1 MDIRD
6 ITDPAFLKHMSIT
19 ELEELSAAIRE
30 FLIQSLSKTG
40 GHLSSNLGIVELTI
54 ALHYMFD
61 SPEDR
66 IFFDVGHQSYV
77 HKILTGRI
85 NGFDSLRKTDGLS
98 GFQKISESVHDVWEA
113 GHSSTAL
120 SAAVAMAVSRD
131 LDEKQYEIIPIIG
144 DAAMVGGPTLEALNH
159 LGSTDHKVIV
169 ILNDNQMAIGKSVGG
184 IGDFLGDI
192 RLSKTY
198 NNLKV
203 EYRHLLSGGK
213 IRKRIYKN
221 TKRLK
226 DFVKRGVIKHSM
238 FSEFG
243 MEYLG
248 PVDGHDF
255 HELFNVLRL
264 AKESEESVV
273 IHIVTTKGKGYPYA
287 ETDACGKWHGISPF
301 DIATGASIVAQKEGY
316 VSWSKYVAD
325 HIDKHMQ
332 TDRNIVAVTPA
343 MIHGS
348 AMEELFENHPERCF
362 DVGIAEEHAVTF
374 GAGLSLQGKKPFLS
388 IYSTFLQR
396 SYDQINHD
404 IARMNLPC
412 LISVDRAGLVG
423 ADGPTHHGV
432 FDISF
437 LYPIPNLVIF
447 APKNGIEAAAFIN
460 TAFKNFRHP
469 YIFRIS
475 RRLILNAKADTT
487 AILELGTW
495 VIEANE
501 TSYEATILCYGD
513 NVEDVISHFKTYKRS
528 IRVINA
534 RFIKP
539 MDYTMLNTVIKD
551 SGPLI
556 VYETDIKAGGLAS
569 NIAYYIA
576 QKGIRK
582 RIYSI
587 GIDDHF
593 TKQGNVSDLY
603 TYENIDLGSLQKV
616 VEESISGEREN

>member
-1 MDIRD
+1 MDIKD
-6 ITDPAFLKHMSIT
+6 ITDPAFLKQMSIP
-19 ELEELSAAIRE
+19 ELEELSATIRE
-30 FLIQSLSKTG
+30 FLIETLSKTG

-61 SPEDR
+61 SPKDR
-66 IFFDVGHQSYV
+66 IFFDVGHQSYI
-77 HKILTGRI
+77 HKILTGRV
-85 NGFDSLRKTDGLS
+85 NEFDSLRQTDGLS
-98 GFQKISESVHDVWEA
+98 GFQKFSESIHDVWEA

-131 LDEKQYEIIPIIG
+131 LDNQEYEVIPIIG

-159 LGSTDHKVIV
+159 LGSTKHKVIV

-184 IGDFLGDI
+184 VGDFLGDI

-213 IRKRIYKN
+213 IRKKIYKN

-226 DFVKRGVIKHSM
+226 DFVKRGIIKHSI

-255 HELFNVLRL
+255 NELFNVLRL

-273 IHIVTTKGKGYPYA
+273 IHIVTTKGKGYRYA
-287 ETDACGKWHGISPF
+287 EIDACGKWHGISPF
-301 DIATGASIVAQKEGY
+301 DISTGKSTLTQKEGY
-316 VSWSKYVAD
+316 VSWSKYVAK
-325 HIDKHMQ
+325 HIDKHMHIDQ
-332 TDRNIVAVTPA
+332 DIVAITPA

-348 AMEELFENHPERCF
+348 ALEGLFKNHPEQCF
-362 DVGIAEEHAVTF
+362 DVGIAEEHGATF
-374 GAGLSLQGKKPFLS
+374 AAGLSLQGKKPFLS

-396 SYDQINHD
+396 AYDQINHD
-404 IARMNLPC
+404 IARMNVPC
-412 LISVDRAGLVG
+412 LIAIDRAGLVG

-437 LYPIPNLVIF
+437 LYPIPNLVLF
-447 APKNGIEAAAFIN
+447 APKDGIEAATFIN
-460 TAFKNFRHP
+460 TAFKHFNYP

-475 RRLILNAKADTT
+475 RRSILDVKSDITT
-487 AILELGTW
+487 TLEIGTW
-495 VIEANE
+495 VIETHEDN
-501 TSYEATILCYGD
+501 YEATIICYGD
-513 NVEDVISHFKTYKRS
+513 NVDDVISHFKTYKRN

-539 MDYTMLNTVIKD
+539 MDYMLLDSVIED
-551 SGPLI
+551 STPLI
-556 VYETDIKAGGLAS
+556 VYETDIKAGGLAN
-569 NIAYYIA
+569 NISYYIT
-576 QKGIRK
+576 QKGVHK
-582 RIYSI
+582 RVYSI
-587 GIDDHF
+587 GIEDHF
-593 TKQGNVSDLY
+593 TKQGSIPDLY
-603 TYENIDLGSLQKV
+603 TYENIDLISLQKV

>member
-6 ITDPAFLKHMSIT
+6 ITDPAFLKHMSMQ
-19 ELEELSAAIRE
+19 ELDDLSVAVRE
-30 FLIQSLSKTG
+30 FLIQTLSKTG

-61 SPEDR
+61 SPKDR

-77 HKILTGRI
+77 HKILTGRA
-85 NGFDSLRKTDGLS
+85 NEFDSLRKTDGLS
-98 GFQKISESVHDVWEA
+98 GFQKISESIHDVWEA

-131 LDEKQYEIIPIIG
+131 LDDQEYEVIPIIG

-159 LGSTDHKVIV
+159 LGSTKHKVIV
-169 ILNDNQMAIGKSVGG
+169 ILNDNQMSIGKSVGG
-184 IGDFLGDI
+184 VGNFLGDI

-198 NNLKV
+198 NNLKE

-213 IRKRIYKN
+213 LRNRIYKN

-226 DFVKRGVIKHSM
+226 DFVKRGVIKHSI

-248 PVDGHDF
+248 PVDGHDIN
-255 HELFNVLRL
+255 ELCNVLRL
-264 AKESEESVV
+264 AKESKESVV
-273 IHIVTTKGKGYPYA
+273 IHVVTTKGKGYRYA
-287 ETDACGKWHGISPF
+287 EIDACGKWHGISPF
-301 DIATGASIVAQKEGY
+301 DIATGSSTVVRKEGY
-316 VSWSKYVAD
+316 ISWSKYVAN
-325 HIDKHMQ
+325 HIDKHMKN
-332 TDRNIVAVTPA
+332 DPNILAITPA

-348 AMEELFENHPERCF
+348 ALEELFENYPERCF
-362 DVGIAEEHAVTF
+362 DVGIAEEHGVTF
-374 GAGLSLQGKKPFLS
+374 AAALSLQGKKPFLS

-396 SYDQINHD
+396 GYDQVNHD

-412 LISVDRAGLVG
+412 LIAIDRAGLVG

-437 LYPIPNLVIF
+437 LYPIPNLVLF
-447 APKNGIEAAAFIN
+447 APKDGIEAAAFIN
-460 TAFKNFRHP
+460 TAFKHYNHP

-475 RRLILNAKADTT
+475 RKFILDVEVDITT
-487 AILELGTW
+487 TLELGTW
-495 VIEANE
+495 VIESNEAN
-501 TSYEATILCYGD
+501 YEATIICYGD
-513 NVEDVISHFKTYKRS
+513 NVENVIAHFKSYKRN
-528 IRVINA
+528 IRVVNA

-539 MDYTMLNTVIKD
+539 MDYELLDIIIED
-551 SGPLI
+551 STPLI

-569 NIAYYIA
+569 NISYYIA
-576 QKGIRK
+576 QKGIHK

-587 GIDDHF
+587 GIDDRY
-593 TKQGNVSDLY
+593 TKQGSVLDLY
-603 TYENIDLGSLQKV
+603 TYENIDMASLQKV
-616 VEESISGEREN
+616 VEESISGKREN

>member
-1 MDIRD
+1 MDIKD
-6 ITDPAFLKHMSIT
+6 ITDPAFLKHMSIP
-19 ELEELSAAIRE
+19 ELEELSATIRE
-30 FLIQSLSKTG
+30 FLIETLSKTG

-61 SPEDR
+61 SPKDR
-66 IFFDVGHQSYV
+66 IFFDVGHQSYI
-77 HKILTGRI
+77 HKILTGRV
-85 NGFDSLRKTDGLS
+85 NEFDSLRKTDGLS
-98 GFQKISESVHDVWEA
+98 GFQKISESNHDVWEA

-131 LDEKQYEIIPIIG
+131 LDKQEYEVIPIIG

-159 LGSTDHKVIV
+159 LGSTKHKVIV

-184 IGDFLGDI
+184 VGDFLGDI

-203 EYRHLLSGGK
+203 EYRHLFSSGK

-226 DFVKRGVIKHSM
+226 DFVKRGVIKHSI
-238 FSEFG
+238 FTEFG

-255 HELFNVLRL
+255 NELFNVLRL

-287 ETDACGKWHGISPF
+287 EIDACGKWHGISPF
-301 DIATGASIVAQKEGY
+301 DISTGKSTLTQKEGY
-316 VSWSKYVAD
+316 VSWSKYVAK
-325 HIDKHMQ
+325 HIDKHMHI
-332 TDRNIVAVTPA
+332 DRDIVAITPA

-348 AMEELFENHPERCF
+348 ALEGLFKNHPDRCF
-362 DVGIAEEHAVTF
+362 DVGIAEEHGATF
-374 GAGLSLQGKKPFLS
+374 VAGLSLQGKKPFLS

-396 SYDQINHD
+396 AYDQINHD
-404 IARMNLPC
+404 VARMNLPC
-412 LISVDRAGLVG
+412 LIAIDRAGLVG

-437 LYPIPNLVIF
+437 LYPIPNLVLF
-447 APKNGIEAAAFIN
+447 APKDGLEAAAFIN
-460 TAFKNFRHP
+460 TAFKNFSYP

-475 RRLILNAKADTT
+475 RRSILDVESDITT
-487 AILELGTW
+487 TLELGTW
-495 VIEANE
+495 VIETHEDN
-501 TSYEATILCYGD
+501 YEATIICYGD
-513 NVEDVISHFKTYKRS
+513 NVDDVISHFKTYKRN

-539 MDYTMLNTVIKD
+539 MDYMLLDSVIED
-551 SGPLI
+551 STPLI
-556 VYETDIKAGGLAS
+556 VYETDIKAGGLAN
-569 NIAYYIA
+569 NISYYIT
-576 QKGIRK
+576 QKGVHK
-582 RIYSI
+582 RVYSI
-587 GIDDHF
+587 GIEDHF
-593 TKQGNVSDLY
+593 TKQGSIPDLY
-603 TYENIDLGSLQKV
+603 TYENIDLISLQKV